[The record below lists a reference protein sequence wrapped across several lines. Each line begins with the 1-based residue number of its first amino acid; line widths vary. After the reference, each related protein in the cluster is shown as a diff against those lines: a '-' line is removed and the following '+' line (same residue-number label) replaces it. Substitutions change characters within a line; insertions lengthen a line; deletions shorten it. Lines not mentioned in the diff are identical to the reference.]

1 MKSPLHISRYFPS
14 RGWTLI
20 ELLVAMALGLLI
32 IAGIG
37 QIYLAAKRSY
47 DIQNSIAQLQE
58 VGRYATEAITEDIR
72 RAGYWGLMNL
82 DAINVAT
89 NGGKYFPTT
98 GLTSP
103 PYGTCPSGNDK
114 WGRMITEKVVGLN
127 DTATGYNCLGTNWK
141 RGDILTVRYA
151 DPKPVTTYNPDA
163 LYIRTAP
170 LEASLVFGNPVNCPS
185 STSPPGCTLLDYVD
199 DTSFPPA
206 NYTYKVVAHA
216 YYVTNSSTATQCG
229 VASAPALPA
238 LAQETLSSGPSSP
251 GFPVKSELVTGVE
264 QLQFQYGV
272 DINITNTTPAGDGS
286 VDQYFNAN
294 HFIADPTL
302 CSSSNGTCWNQVRSV
317 RFWILV
323 RGDCPEAGYT
333 DNSTYNMG
341 DNPYTPSDRFRR
353 TLYTSTVA
361 LRN

>member
-1 MKSPLHISRYFPS
+1 MKYPSPIVRSYAAK
-14 RGWTLI
+14 GWTLV

-32 IAGIG
+32 VAGIG

-58 VGRYATEAITEDIR
+58 VGRYTTEVITQDIR

-82 DAINVAT
+82 NTVDLAADSA
-89 NGGKYFPTT
+89 GKIFPTNDV
-98 GLTSP
+98 SP
-103 PYGTCPSGNDK
+103 AGTCPNGNTD
-114 WGRMITEKVVGLN
+114 WGRMITRKVFGLD
-127 DTATGYNCLGTNWK
+127 DTALGYDCLATHWK

-151 DPKPVTTYNPDA
+151 DPSPVTTFDPDA
-163 LYIRTAP
+163 LYVHTAP
-170 LEASLVFGNPVNCPS
+170 LEASLVFGNPANCQS
-185 STSPPGCTLLDYVD
+185 SASPPGCTFLDYVD

-206 NYTYKVVAHA
+206 AYSYRVVAHA
-216 YYVTNSSTATQCG
+216 YYVADSSTATQCG

-238 LAQETLSSGPSSP
+238 LAQETLSSGASSP

-272 DINITNTTPAGDGS
+272 DTDLDAARSVNQYMNADTVTATN
-286 VDQYFNAN
+286 N
-294 HFIADPTL
+294 
-302 CSSSNGTCWNQVRSV
+302 WNNVRSV
-317 RFWILV
+317 RFWVLI

-341 DNPYTPSDRFRR
+341 NFPYPVNDSFRR

>member
-1 MKSPLHISRYFPS
+1 MKYPLSIARSYAAK
-14 RGWTLI
+14 GWTLV

-58 VGRYATEAITEDIR
+58 VGRYATEVLTQDIR
-72 RAGYWGLMNL
+72 RAGYWGLMTLNTVDL
-82 DAINVAT
+82 AAES
-89 NGGKYFPTT
+89 GGNKFPT
-98 GLTSP
+98 
-103 PYGTCPSGNDK
+103 NDK
-114 WGRMITEKVVGLN
+114 PPTGRCPNGNADWGRMITRKVVGLD
-127 DTATGYNCLGTNWK
+127 DTVTGYDCLGSNWK

-151 DPKPVTTYNPDA
+151 DPSPITSYDPDA
-163 LYIRTAP
+163 LYVHTAP
-170 LEASLVFGNPVNCPS
+170 LEASLVFGNPANCQS
-185 STSPPGCTLLDYVD
+185 SLSPPGCTFLDYVD
-199 DTSFPPA
+199 DNILFPPG
-206 NYTYKVVAHA
+206 NYTYKVTAHA
-216 YYVTNSSTATQCG
+216 YYVTDSSTATQCG
-229 VASAPALPA
+229 VASSPALPA
-238 LAQETLSSGPSSP
+238 LARETLSSAPSSP

-272 DINITNTTPAGDGS
+272 DAAITNATPAGDGS

-294 HFIADPTL
+294 QINTT
-302 CSSSNGTCWNQVRSV
+302 CSSGIPCWDQVRSV
-317 RFWILV
+317 RFWVLI

-341 DNPYTPSDRFRR
+341 NFPYPVNDSFRR